1 VERKQQKLTG
11 MRGFNMVTFEEMD
24 ELQNNRQLSLDDY
37 IKSIGGE
44 KHLTHQD
51 AKELSAGCR
60 RVLELMKDGA
70 WHTPDEICLAAGKN
84 GIPAREGLRRAR
96 ELRRLGYLLECEKG
110 NGRNF
115 KYRLRAA
122 E

>member
-1 VERKQQKLTG
+1 
-11 MRGFNMVTFEEMD
+11 MRNAISMMELD
-24 ELQNNRQLSLDDY
+24 ELVNNRQLSLDDY

-51 AKELSAGCR
+51 AIELSAGCR
-60 RVLELMKDGA
+60 RVLELMKDGD
-70 WHTPDEICLAAGKN
+70 WHDADEICLAAGKN

-96 ELRRLGYLLECEKG
+96 QLRQLGYLLECEKG
-110 NGRNF
+110 KGRNF

-122 E
+122 